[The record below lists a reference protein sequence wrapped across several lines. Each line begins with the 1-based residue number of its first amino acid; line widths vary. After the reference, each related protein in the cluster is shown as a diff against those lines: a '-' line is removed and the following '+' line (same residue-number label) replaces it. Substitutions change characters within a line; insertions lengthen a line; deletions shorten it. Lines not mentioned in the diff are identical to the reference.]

1 MMTSPPMYSS
11 PAVAPARRRITG
23 NTILFGV
30 LVVIALG
37 VAGLFTSE
45 SMKHGADVTR
55 AKERAAKAELVLS
68 NTKFD
73 SKGQVAP
80 KDRAAFESAL
90 SEAKGSAEHV
100 RTMSNIQQQETMI
113 AAGGL
118 VAALVFGFLAFRS
131 TRATA

>member
-1 MMTSPPMYSS
+1 MYSS
-11 PAVAPARRRITG
+11 PAVVPARRKMTG

-45 SMKHGADVTR
+45 SMKHGGDVTR

-68 NTKFD
+68 DTKFD

-90 SEAKGSAEHV
+90 SEAKRSAEHI

-113 AAGGL
+113 AASGL